1 MVPLDGIRRVL
12 FGHFTI
18 PDDGDPRA
26 GEKVVVCG
34 FLIDHPD
41 GLVLLDTG
49 IAEGHDQVEET
60 YHPVRR
66 PLDEA
71 LATAGVA
78 TADIRIVVNCHLH
91 LDHCGGNPR
100 FPDTPI
106 FAQQVEFDA
115 AHGEETYPI
124 PELYD
129 FDGATY
135 ELHEGEADVADG
147 IRIVPTP
154 GHTAGHQSLVVETR
168 QGRLLLAGQAVSG
181 ATDFARAHFAQELQD
196 GGSDEEI
203 TVPTWIERIRELDPV
218 EVLFAHDTA
227 TWHCDSL
234 RLLRRS

>member
-12 FGHFTI
+12 FGHFTV

-34 FLIDHPD
+34 YLIDHPD

-49 IAEGHDQVEET
+49 IAEGHQEVEEL

-71 LATAGVA
+71 LATAGV
-78 TADIRIVVNCHLH
+78 TTSDIRVVVNCHLH
-91 LDHCGGNPR
+91 IDHCGGNPR

-115 AHGEETYPI
+115 AHREEDYPI
-124 PELYD
+124 VGLYD
-129 FDGATY
+129 FPDARY
-135 ELHEGEADVADG
+135 ELHGGEADVASG

-154 GHTAGHQSLVVETR
+154 GHTPGHQSLVVETDA
-168 QGRLLLAGQAVSG
+168 GRVVLAGQAANG
-181 ATDFARAHFAQELQD
+181 ATDFARAQYASELRRS
-196 GGSDEEI
+196 GSDE
-203 TVPTWIERIRELDPV
+203 TVIVTEWIERLQELDPIL
-218 EVLFAHDTA
+218 VLFAHDDA
-227 TWHCDSL
+227 TWAPV
-234 RLLRRS
+234 R

>member
-34 FLIDHPD
+34 YLIDHPD

-49 IAEGHDQVEET
+49 IAEGHEEVEDL

-71 LATAGVA
+71 LASAGV
-78 TADIRIVVNCHLH
+78 TTGDIQVVVNCHLH

-100 FPDTPI
+100 FPGMPI

-115 AHGEETYPI
+115 AHRDEAYPI
-124 PELYD
+124 VDLYD
-129 FDGATY
+129 FPDATY
-135 ELHEGEADVADG
+135 ELHGGEADLAKG

-154 GHTAGHQSLVVETR
+154 GHTPGHQSLVVETDA
-168 QGRLLLAGQAVSG
+168 GRVVLAGQAVGG
-181 ATDFARAHFAQELQD
+181 ATEYARAQYGLELRQQ
-196 GGSDEEI
+196 GSDG
-203 TVPTWIERIRELDPV
+203 TAKVPEWIERLQEFDPV
-218 EVLFAHDTA
+218 LVLFAHDNA
-227 TWHCDSL
+227 TWAPVI
-234 RLLRRS
+234 